1 MKPPRSHY
9 QSYVLRLWRSNEGEP
24 WRVMLERID
33 SHERLGFA
41 DLEGLFAFLKRQTD
55 HTGQP
60 PETLVRGKE

>member
-1 MKPPRSHY
+1 
-9 QSYVLRLWRSNEGEP
+9 
-24 WRVMLERID
+24 MLERID